1 MASNE
6 AERRR
11 WNDAYWTSVWL
22 RREELTGRVTPLL
35 LGRLAPA
42 SGERLLEVGCGG
54 GTATFALA
62 EAVAP
67 GEVVAADLSE
77 PLVGLARRRAAARGV
92 GNVTLLVADV
102 QDDEISGAPFD
113 AVVSQFGVMF
123 FDHPSRAFTRL
134 RSLVRPGGRLTFACW
149 RSAELDPWSL
159 SPLIGRFLSR
169 RSAAPPGPPAG
180 PAPGPFALA
189 DPGATRSLLEA
200 AGWIDVDLR
209 VDDLVVPVARDVVFD
224 DGELEWR
231 GVPEQVLAE
240 ARSAVTAELDR
251 LAGPDGRLDAPLAVW
266 TVTAGAG

>member
-1 MASNE
+1 MIPE
-6 AERRR
+6 VPELAEQF
-11 WNDAYWTSVWL
+11 
-22 RREELTGRVTPLL
+22 
-35 LGRLAPA
+35 A
-42 SGERLLEVGCGG
+42 SGREVEHHRE
-54 GTATFALA
+54 L
-62 EAVAP
+62 
-67 GEVVAADLSE
+67 VAAHLRWLLDD
-77 PLVGLARRRAAARGV
+77 PRDAATTARSHRVFPIIHRV
-92 GNVTLLVADV
+92 
-102 QDDEISGAPFD
+102 
-113 AVVSQFGVMF
+113 
-123 FDHPSRAFTRL
+123 
-134 RSLVRPGGRLTFACW
+134 
-149 RSAELDPWSL
+149 DPWSL